1 MRLVCIDHFFG
12 QDIDAL
18 RDARGEHACWSVP
31 YHPFLAAAQE
41 VFPEEVWTGIE
52 TFFKPEHAAARQHY
66 AQIAGRM
73 VDELYEVYRPDAFCA
88 PSDTFFWIRAAIE
101 RSRALGVPF
110 VVLQK
115 EATIPPGWLEGP
127 AQEWGRMSPF
137 IADHMLVSSA
147 NHATFW
153 INGGVEPSI
162 VDVTGQPRFDIY
174 ASPRTESR
182 SAGIPTVLFLTYD
195 VNAYMPVIDRT
206 GMAPWQELRDQTEAV
221 LLKLAG
227 ERRARVLIKGHPQPA
242 EDQTAHLAELS
253 RHEGIEIADPQADV
267 RHLIRAA
274 DVVVGFQ
281 TTALLESLAA
291 RRPTIYTWWSNTAE
305 SYADDLIPFHRE
317 TDALDVA
324 TSPAQLRAAIERALD
339 GVDSGAQDR
348 TSAATA
354 LVETYIGRVD
364 GHAAKRCWAIMA
376 RLATAAAGVPNPE
389 RSQLLARWRRRRRRQ
404 LTQAAV
410 AKAIWT
416 AGARAVSP
424 GYPLYRSVRERVG
437 DGVALEEQAFRRELN
452 ERRRMAAERLE
463 AATAA

>member
-1 MRLVCIDHFFG
+1 MRLVCIDHFFA

-31 YHPFLAAAQE
+31 YQPFLTAAQE

-52 TFFKPEHAAARQHY
+52 SFFRPEHAAARQRY
-66 AQIAGRM
+66 AQVAGRM

-101 RSRALGVPF
+101 RSQAIGVPF

-127 AQEWGRMSPF
+127 AQEWGRISPF

-174 ASPRTESR
+174 ATPPVESR
-182 SAGIPTVLFLTYD
+182 TATVPTVLFLTYD

-221 LLKLAG
+221 LLDVAG
-227 ERRARVLIKGHPQPA
+227 QQRARVLIKGHPQPA
-242 EDQTAHLAELS
+242 EDQTAHLAELG
-253 RHEGIEIADPQADV
+253 RHQGIEIADPQADV
-267 RHLIRAA
+267 RHLIRNA
-274 DVVVGFQ
+274 DAVVGFQ

-291 RRPTIYTWWSNTAE
+291 GRPTIYTWWSAAAE

-324 TSPAQLRAAIERALD
+324 TSPADLRAVIERALGD
-339 GVDSGAQDR
+339 ADR
-348 TSAATA
+348 SQERVAAART
-354 LVETYIGRVD
+354 LVETYIGPVD
-364 GHAAKRCWAIMA
+364 GDASARCWTIMA
-376 RLATAAAGVPNPE
+376 RLATAAAGVPNAE
-389 RSQLLARWRRRRRRQ
+389 RARLLARWRRRRWRHLSR
-404 LTQAAV
+404 AAGE
-410 AKAIWT
+410 KAIWT
-416 AGARAVSP
+416 AGSSVAGP
-424 GYPLYRSVRERVG
+424 GYGVYRRVRERIG
-437 DGVALEEQAFRRELN
+437 NGAALDEQAFRRELA
-452 ERRRMAAERLE
+452 ERRRMAGERLE
-463 AATAA
+463 ASTAS